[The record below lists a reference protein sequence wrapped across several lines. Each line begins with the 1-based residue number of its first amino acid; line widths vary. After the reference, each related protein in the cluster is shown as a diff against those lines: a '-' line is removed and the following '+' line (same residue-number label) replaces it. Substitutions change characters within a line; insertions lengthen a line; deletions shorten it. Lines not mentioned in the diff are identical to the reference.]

1 MIEFQW
7 GKSKLVAV
15 VEIEAP
21 STYRDAVQSRGGG
34 GRAKIDVIG
43 FQPPRIS
50 DAGDRSIYQS
60 LNVDRIIYQTLNV
73 MNVSMF
79 KCWLTRPTIVR
90 LIVKTKIAFIRHN
103 IKSESKDIVE
113 KHVEYFC
120 DPEKLC

>member
-1 MIEFQW
+1 M
-7 GKSKLVAV
+7 AV

-21 STYRDAVQSRGGG
+21 STYRDAVHSRGGG
-34 GRAKIDVIG
+34 GSRAKIDVIG

-50 DAGDRSIYQS
+50 AAGDRSIYQS

-90 LIVKTKIAFIRHN
+90 LI
-103 IKSESKDIVE
+103 
-113 KHVEYFC
+113 
-120 DPEKLC
+120 